1 MMGDKDE
8 KKREG
13 SPDLTGQMWDK
24 EDDLSESDLGLF
36 NLFFCF
42 SKKVYLLSR
51 FNNKL
56 GSDDV

>member
-1 MMGDKDE
+1 MMGEDE
-8 KKREG
+8 KKLEE
-13 SPDLTGQMWDK
+13 SPDQAGQMRVR